1 MAKSEP
7 QAKKKKPGRIVAGP
21 VRLSYVYFAKPDY
34 DEDKETSFYRS
45 MILVPK
51 DDKDTLAQIKAA
63 IAAAAKAKF
72 GNKAEKVMKTGNNP
86 LRDPKKEGKD
96 EKVYKGMLFFNAKS
110 NEQPG
115 MLLKNGTKLIDPE
128 DINDEIYPGVWVH
141 ASVTFYGFDTNG
153 NKGVAC
159 AINNVIKFKDDD
171 RLDGRVEAAD
181 EMAELISDDE
191 PKKSKK
197 DKKKGK
203 KGKKKDKI

>member
-1 MAKSEP
+1 
-7 QAKKKKPGRIVAGP
+7 
-21 VRLSYVYFAKPDY
+21 
-34 DEDKETSFYRS
+34 

-51 DDKDTLAQIKAA
+51 KDKEAVAQVKGA
-63 IAAAAKAKF
+63 IEAAAQAFFGTKAK
-72 GNKAEKVMKTGNNP
+72 KILNNP
-86 LRDPKKEGKD
+86 KNNLSLRDPEKEGLED
-96 EKVYKGMLFFNAKS
+96 KVYKGMLFFNAKS
-110 NEQPG
+110 SDQPG

-141 ASVTFYGFDTNG
+141 ASVTFYGFDNNG

-181 EMAELISDDE
+181 EMAEYISDDE

-197 DKKKGK
+197 DKKKKGK
-203 KGKKKDKI
+203 KGKKDKI